1 MNITNMQTYAIIKG
15 NLVEN
20 IIDYEFQPTTPPPGF
35 DDGYTAVQSDKVSP
49 GWRYENGAFVDTTP
63 AAELIVMPLMP
74 TLAEQIL
81 SNPNELVKLKQ
92 ALGL

>member
-1 MNITNMQTYAIIKG
+1 MQTYAIIKS

-20 IIDYEFQPTTPPPGF
+20 IIEYDVQPSTPPPGF
-35 DDGYTAVQSDKVSP
+35 DEGYIAVQSDRVSP
-49 GWRYENGAFVDTTP
+49 GWLYENGVFVDTTP
-63 AAELIVMPLMP
+63 PSEPMVMPKMP

-81 SNPNELVKLKQ
+81 SNPDELAKLKQ

>member
-1 MNITNMQTYAIIKG
+1 MQTYAIIKG

-20 IIDYEFQPTTPPPGF
+20 IIEYDAQPTTPPPGF
-35 DDGYTAVQSDKVSP
+35 DDGYIAVQADRVSP
-49 GWRYENGAFVDTTP
+49 GWLYENGAFIDTTSKP
-63 AAELIVMPLMP
+63 IVILPMP

-81 SNPNELVKLKQ
+81 ASPADLAALKQ